1 MDTTSQLGEEVR
13 NRLLRRVDWRFLLPT
28 PEPGK
33 SICFAR
39 GLLRRAVRLI
49 SDRMADEKFDS
60 TSTDCDLAVAI
71 GPNRATLRECW
82 SALRPGGSLYTEWY
96 SPLGGGPNGVRRRLE
111 AAGFDQVRCY
121 WAWPWPCLSR
131 PRFWLP
137 LEAPGAV
144 DYFLL
149 SRPPAP
155 TAVRRLAAIGLRA
168 LWLSSLRLGVTVPIC
183 ALARKPGVSV
193 SNRLST
199 ASRSALFPSRSSAP
213 VISPDLLDKIRA
225 QWRTLGLGSTP
236 DRLSSLVLTGG
247 PRSVGKVVAL
257 VFAEPDPSPRLAV
270 KMPRV
275 PESVP
280 GLIREATT
288 LRSIQT
294 RHPGRVKGIP
304 RILFCQEQASLLTV
318 GETAFTGWP
327 MSALLR
333 PENSRDFALK
343 VTDWLGELPG
353 SVAPRPPTTWWNR
366 LIEPVLTGFEESF
379 GSVVDSAM
387 LQETKDALATFGA
400 LPLVCEQRDFGPW
413 NVLVTADR
421 ELAVLDWES
430 SEPEGLPVLD
440 LIYFLSYLAFLVD
453 GIFRRNGALRP
464 DRVRESYRMALDP
477 STFLGSVRS
486 ECLARYTSHIG
497 LDSDALRP
505 LGLLVWLI
513 HSRSEYKH
521 FAADAAGR
529 PERETLRRSLFVS
542 LWEEELRN
550 DGKRFKARHRRC
562 EDHRIIERRKNTSGV
577 SLL

>member
-1 MDTTSQLGEEVR
+1 
-13 NRLLRRVDWRFLLPT
+13 
-28 PEPGK
+28 
-33 SICFAR
+33 
-39 GLLRRAVRLI
+39 
-49 SDRMADEKFDS
+49 
-60 TSTDCDLAVAI
+60 
-71 GPNRATLRECW
+71 
-82 SALRPGGSLYTEWY
+82 
-96 SPLGGGPNGVRRRLE
+96 
-111 AAGFDQVRCY
+111 
-121 WAWPWPCLSR
+121 
-131 PRFWLP
+131 
-137 LEAPGAV
+137 
-144 DYFLL
+144 
-149 SRPPAP
+149 
-155 TAVRRLAAIGLRA
+155 
-168 LWLSSLRLGVTVPIC
+168 
-183 ALARKPGVSV
+183 
-193 SNRLST
+193 
-199 ASRSALFPSRSSAP
+199 
-213 VISPDLLDKIRA
+213 
-225 QWRTLGLGSTP
+225 
-236 DRLSSLVLTGG
+236 
-247 PRSVGKVVAL
+247 
-257 VFAEPDPSPRLAV
+257 
-270 KMPRV
+270 
-275 PESVP
+275 
-280 GLIREATT
+280 
-288 LRSIQT
+288 
-294 RHPGRVKGIP
+294 
-304 RILFCQEQASLLTV
+304 
-318 GETAFTGWP
+318 

-464 DRVRESYRMALDP
+464 DRVRDSYRMALDP

-486 ECLARYTSHIG
+486 ECLARYASHIG